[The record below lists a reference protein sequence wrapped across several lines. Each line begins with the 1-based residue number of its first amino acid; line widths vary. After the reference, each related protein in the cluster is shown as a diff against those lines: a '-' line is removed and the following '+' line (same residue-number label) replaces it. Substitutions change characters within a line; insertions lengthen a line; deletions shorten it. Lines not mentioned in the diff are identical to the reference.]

1 MHACQQLCVRTQPR
15 PNGIRK
21 RSASHRSTEVRVYD
35 AHDGVDDLALLLL
48 CLSWRRARKVAAHC
62 KQLPAHVTRIAN
74 I

>member
-1 MHACQQLCVRTQPR
+1 MRTQPR

-21 RSASHRSTEVRVYD
+21 RAASHRSTVVRVYD
-35 AHDGVDDLALLLL
+35 AQDGVADLALLLL
-48 CLSWRRARKVAAHC
+48 CLFWRRARKVAHC